1 CVSLP
6 DTFWSGFG
14 YFDSW

>member
-1 CVSLP
+1 CAGLP

>member
-1 CVSLP
+1 CASLP